1 MRRSMVLV
9 FLFAAGCGTET
20 APNLDTP
27 AAREFV
33 RSFYSSPAITLDIT
47 LDEEPEYATI
57 PKIPRDHLASSVPD
71 RSAACGVRVRF
82 SYRDGNRTTHDD
94 WVVWVTSD
102 HKAVGWS
109 GNPDGDKWRQYV
121 RSFAKQ

>member
-1 MRRSMVLV
+1 MRRLFALV
-9 FLFAAGCGTET
+9 FLFGIGCGT
-20 APNLDTP
+20 ASKSDTD

-33 RSFYSSPAITLDIT
+33 RSFYSSPAITFDTT
-47 LDEEPEYATI
+47 LVEGPEYATI
-57 PKIPRDHLASSVPD
+57 PKIPRDHFATSVPD

-82 SYRDGNRTTHDD
+82 TYRDGNRTTHDD

-109 GNPDGDKWRQYV
+109 GNPDGDHWRRYV
-121 RSFAKQ
+121 RSFAKK